1 MKHIKKF
8 NESNENGSKD
18 IQISMADLENINH
31 NLAGSYDNVLANIL
45 RNWGWKED
53 QMLLASPSYY
63 NKPVNYN
70 GSELVICDLFT
81 TGGRYKNYLGYA
93 ISINGEV
100 KHIISIYEPHGCEFL
115 IHKDLFLAYGH
126 EDIILLEL
134 DTNKFNRFH
143 TR

>member
-1 MKHIKKF
+1 MKHLRKF
-8 NESNENGSKD
+8 NESNENDSKD
-18 IQISMADLENINH
+18 IQISMTDLENINH
-31 NLAGSYDNVLANIL
+31 NLAGRDGDVLG
-45 RNWGWKED
+45 NWGWKED
-53 QMLLASPSYY
+53 QMLAASPSYH
-63 NKPVNYN
+63 KPVNYN

-81 TGGRYKNYLGYA
+81 IGGRYKNLGYA

-100 KHIISIYEPHGCEFL
+100 KHIVSIYEAHGCEFL

-134 DTNKFNRFH
+134 DTNKFNNFH